1 MQRQGSIG
9 GSAANR
15 IRVTGAILLVAHLA
29 LVAWLTLRP
38 LDVPWVRPA
47 NLRPLAGLRADLA
60 LGWPVAGLRIGEGLA
75 LLAPLGV
82 LLPMADGRLTV
93 SPLASLF
100 RTAAAGALISLGI
113 ALLQTGVPGRVVD
126 VDVLLL
132 NTTGVLLA
140 HLTVVP
146 AGRAWLRRRLGRGG
160 VVEEGYG
167 DRGGRGGLGGV
178 PESISGG
185 VSGGCEGYPAVE
197 ARWADRIGG
206 AGVAG
211 PARGAVSVR
220 GELSQ
225 GRTPTIPRVGIA
237 P

>member
-1 MQRQGSIG
+1 M
-9 GSAANR
+9 
-15 IRVTGAILLVAHLA
+15 TGAILLVAHLA

-38 LDVPWVRPA
+38 LDLPWVRPA

-60 LGWPVAGLRIGEGLA
+60 LGWPEAGLRIGESLA
-75 LLAPLGV
+75 LLAPLGA
-82 LLPMADGRLTV
+82 LLPMADGRLSV
-93 SPLASLF
+93 SPFASLF

-132 NTTGVLLA
+132 NTAGVLLA

-160 VVEEGYG
+160 VSEEGYG
-167 DRGGRGGLGGV
+167 RRGGLGGRGGFGGA
-178 PESISGG
+178 PEGISGG
-185 VSGGCEGYPAVE
+185 VAGGCDGYPAGE
-197 ARWADRIGG
+197 ARGADRADRAGG
-206 AGVAG
+206 SG
-211 PARGAVSVR
+211 PGGGAVSVR

>member
-1 MQRQGSIG
+1 M
-9 GSAANR
+9 
-15 IRVTGAILLVAHLA
+15 RVTGAILLVAHLA

-47 NLRPLAGLRADLA
+47 NLRPLAGLRADLT
-60 LGWPVAGLRIGEGLA
+60 LGWPEAGLRIGEGLA

-82 LLPMADGRLTV
+82 LLPMADGRLSV
-93 SPLASLF
+93 SGLASLF

-132 NTTGVLLA
+132 NTAGVLLT
-140 HLTVVP
+140 HLAVVP

-160 VVEEGYG
+160 VSEEGYG
-167 DRGGRGGLGGV
+167 RRGGLGGRGGFGGA
-178 PESISGG
+178 PEDISGG
-185 VSGGCEGYPAVE
+185 VSGSCDRYPAGE
-197 ARWADRIGG
+197 ARGADRAGG
-206 AGVAG
+206 AGGSG
-211 PARGAVSVR
+211 PAAGAVSVR